1 VICFSD
7 KAPPGASTFAD
18 LETLGAK
25 GETAEDVTAFRRDA
39 DAVQPGDLATLIY
52 TSGTTGPPK
61 GVMLTHD
68 NIHSNVAGTRD
79 KIPFAGQDV
88 SLSFLPLSHIFQRMG
103 DYMMFATGTSIAY
116 AENFDAVPGNLQEVR
131 PTIVLSVPRL
141 YEKMYARV
149 LQNAVSSGAVKRR
162 IFFWAR
168 KVAQRRADLL
178 LAGRR
183 PGRLLERQYAIAQ
196 KLVFS
201 KLKERPEAA
210 CGISS
215 RAAHHWHPR
224 STSFFTRL
232 A

>member
-1 VICFSD
+1 ELKTVIGFDATGQGVMSF
-7 KAPPGASTFAD
+7 AELHSLGAS
-18 LETLGAK
+18 
-25 GETAEDVTAFRRDA
+25 GETPELISEYKRDA

-79 KIPFAGQDV
+79 RIPFEGRDV

-116 AENFDAVPGNLQEVR
+116 AENFDSVPGNLQEVR

-149 LQNAVSSGAVKRR
+149 LQNAVSSGALKKR

-168 KVAQRRADLL
+168 KVADRRADLL
-178 LAGRR
+178 LAGRQ
-183 PGRLLERQYAIAQ
+183 PGRILERQY
-196 KLVFS
+196 
-201 KLKERPEAA
+201 
-210 CGISS
+210 
-215 RAAHHWHPR
+215 
-224 STSFFTRL
+224 
-232 A
+232 